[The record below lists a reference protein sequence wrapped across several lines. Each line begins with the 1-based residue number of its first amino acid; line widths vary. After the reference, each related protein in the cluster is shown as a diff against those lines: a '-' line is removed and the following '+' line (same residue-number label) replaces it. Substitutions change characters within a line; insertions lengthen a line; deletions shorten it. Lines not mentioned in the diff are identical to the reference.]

1 MDPFYDKPLLI
12 FDQKVEKIN
21 FFHTYIRE
29 EKRGNE
35 GDMRRD
41 E

>member
-1 MDPFYDKPLLI
+1 MDLLHDNSLLI
-12 FDQKVEKIN
+12 FDQNVKKFD

-35 GDMRRD
+35 GDMRWD
-41 E
+41 K